1 VRASWRC
8 CRTPTCT
15 EATAMQ
21 VILLEKVVN
30 LGNLGDV
37 VKVKDGFARNFL
49 LPQGKAK
56 RATEAN
62 LKAFEV
68 RRAELE
74 KAQADLLAKAQER
87 GAKINGLTLQIV
99 QKAGVDGRLFGSVT
113 NYDIVEALKAQGHEV
128 ERAMVR
134 MPAGPIKQVGEYPI
148 QLELHADV
156 LATVHVSVLG
166 ES

>member
-1 VRASWRC
+1 
-8 CRTPTCT
+8 
-15 EATAMQ
+15 MQ

-37 VKVKDGFARNFL
+37 VKVKDGFARNYL

-62 LKAFEV
+62 LKAFEA
-68 RRAELE
+68 RRTELE

-113 NYDIVEALKAQGHEV
+113 NYGVVEALKAQGHEV

-156 LATVHVSVLG
+156 VATVNVAVLG